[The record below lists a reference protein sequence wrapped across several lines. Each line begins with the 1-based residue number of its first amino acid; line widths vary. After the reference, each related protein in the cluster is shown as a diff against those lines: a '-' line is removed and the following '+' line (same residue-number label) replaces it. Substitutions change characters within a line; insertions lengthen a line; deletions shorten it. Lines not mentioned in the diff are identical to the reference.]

1 MVDTMLLRGLW
12 QKVLLFVMV
21 LCFLK
26 YYLLSIGYVSGD

>member
-21 LCFLK
+21 LYFLK
-26 YYLLSIGYVSGD
+26 YYLLSISYVNGD

>member
-21 LCFLK
+21 LYFLK
-26 YYLLSIGYVSGD
+26 YYLLSICYVYGD